1 MPYKH
6 DYDKTLR
13 RLNTIIVRLNNGD
26 SLSVKELAE
35 EFNVSIR
42 TIQKKQGQFP
52 PLNSFQIFQDLS
64 CLILFSS
71 FLVPKL
77 QLWDAYK
84 HTNNTIKPIK
94 KRA

>member
-42 TIQKKQGQFP
+42 TIQRDFNDK
-52 PLNSFQIFQDLS
+52 LVSLY
-64 CLILFSS
+64 LFTKINASG
-71 FLVPKL
+71 KCKM
-77 QLWDAYK
+77 A
-84 HTNNTIKPIK
+84 IK
-94 KRA
+94 